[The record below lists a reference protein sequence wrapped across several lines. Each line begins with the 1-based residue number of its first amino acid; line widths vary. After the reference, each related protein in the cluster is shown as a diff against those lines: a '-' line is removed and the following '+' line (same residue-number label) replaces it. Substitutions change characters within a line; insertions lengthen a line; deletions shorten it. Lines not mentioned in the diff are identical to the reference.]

1 MLMHC
6 FKICFFY
13 QMVTVNSLQA
23 IYKLLSAPPDTTAL
37 SKQLSA
43 QLINVRMQ
51 FTKHNYVK
59 LCIYPFV
66 SLL

>member
-1 MLMHC
+1 
-6 FKICFFY
+6 
-13 QMVTVNSLQA
+13 MVTVNSLQA